1 MVAEIELKDCVTSRS
16 EKPITPGSLPRDMQ
30 ILLELL
36 GYVIG
41 ASALTVLGVLAEY
54 SGLQHLTG
62 GEPILG
68 LWFAGFGI
76 ILLYGGTYLLGYEK
90 VLKEAVGA

>member
-1 MVAEIELKDCVTSRS
+1 
-16 EKPITPGSLPRDMQ
+16 MQ
-30 ILLELL
+30 ILIELL
-36 GYVIG
+36 AYILG
-41 ASALTVLGVLAEY
+41 AGVLTVLGVLAEY

-68 LWFAGFGI
+68 LWFAGFGL

-90 VLKEAVGA
+90 VLKESIRA